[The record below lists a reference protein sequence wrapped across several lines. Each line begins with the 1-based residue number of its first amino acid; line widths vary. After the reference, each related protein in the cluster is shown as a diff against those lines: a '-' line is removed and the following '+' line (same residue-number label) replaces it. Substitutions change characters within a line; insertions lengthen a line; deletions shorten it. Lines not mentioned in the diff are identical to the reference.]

1 VKTPIMIAIGLIFA
15 GPVSSAFASVP
26 LTEKIGTVPLDI
38 FRAMSGNFSQ
48 ANGYTDD
55 LTLLA
60 PGASFSSRSIST
72 VTSNAPLSPD
82 PSVLIER
89 SRAAVDRRAK
99 AREFAAAHPDDRDA
113 QIELLQAQ
121 LAVLRNSPP
130 SLERLRS
137 ERDNAL
143 AQKKVLDDQHS
154 KTLFEPL
161 SLPSRQSLQLTPSPT
176 SNPQPD
182 APAPVR

>member
-1 VKTPIMIAIGLIFA
+1 MIAIGLIFA

-26 LTEKIGTVPLDI
+26 LTEKIGPVPLDI

-60 PGASFSSRSIST
+60 PGGSFRNRPVST
-72 VTSNAPLSPD
+72 AFSNAPASPNLW
-82 PSVLIER
+82 VRTER
-89 SRAAVDRRAK
+89 SRALSDRLAK
-99 AREFAAAHPDDRDA
+99 ARDFAAAHPDDHDA
-113 QIELLQAQ
+113 RIELLRAA
-121 LAVLRNSPP
+121 LDVLRNSPP
-130 SLERLRS
+130 SLEPLERSDLERLA
-137 ERDNAL
+137 AL
-143 AQKKVLDDQHS
+143 AQKEVLDDEHS

-176 SNPQPD
+176 SNPQPN